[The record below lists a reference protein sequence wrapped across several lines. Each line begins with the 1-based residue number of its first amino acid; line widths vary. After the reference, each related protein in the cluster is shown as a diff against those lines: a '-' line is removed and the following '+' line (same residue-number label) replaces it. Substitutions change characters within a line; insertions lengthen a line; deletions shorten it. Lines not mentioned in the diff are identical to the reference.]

1 MLALATPFIKLY
13 VCYLL
18 REVRSCSQGQH
29 LQRCGSN
36 PTRHKKAPY
45 MEFLK
50 KSMSF
55 LEVLARSDTLR
66 ILMRNMTEIKGKPS
80 LSESYIRCQLLFPSK
95 YYY

>member
-36 PTRHKKAPY
+36 PTRHKEALY

-80 LSESYIRCQLLFPSK
+80 LSES
-95 YYY
+95 